1 MPSRNGE
8 QVSKLM
14 GESQFSGISLAVH
27 SEYANEASLSCFLS
41 AVAWKACSL
50 SVHMPYGIVLHFVQ
64 LGRKSHVRSESN
76 DDVRAFAAKTLPI
89 VQEHLQMARNVAKK
103 VGAK

>member
-1 MPSRNGE
+1 MPSRSGE
-8 QVSKLM
+8 HLSKPM
-14 GESQFSGISLAVH
+14 DESQFSGISFAVD
-27 SEYANEASLSCFLS
+27 SGFTNEASLSCFLS
-41 AVAWKACSL
+41 AAAWKACSL
-50 SVHMPYGIVLHFVQ
+50 SVHAPYGIALHFVQ